1 MGWKEIFY
9 RSKNPSTVD
18 QERLKIKAQRWTIY
32 ELRSFEARLP
42 IVGET
47 RRDALMIAELV
58 LRGHETSEI
67 PADPPTEQPPP
78 PKLAMRR
85 SIVQRA
91 AMTGVPQEEGGCGE
105 IVDDMELISKAT
117 DPV

>member
-1 MGWKEIFY
+1 
-9 RSKNPSTVD
+9 
-18 QERLKIKAQRWTIY
+18 
-32 ELRSFEARLP
+32 
-42 IVGET
+42 
-47 RRDALMIAELV
+47 
-58 LRGHETSEI
+58 
-67 PADPPTEQPPP
+67 
-78 PKLAMRR
+78 MRR